1 MALTLPGAM
10 SQRLSFLQM
19 DQGEITTLMKTSPAE
34 TIVSFENTAW
44 KDLLATAL
52 FLSLFWGG
60 VFLFHCPQVYES
72 LLMTV
77 IRRKGSKGSRN
88 TRGLR
93 RMANVLI
100 ELRVT
105 TGIQPGLGIERQR
118 QRQSVGC
125 HSSIGRSLR

>member
-77 IRRKGSKGSRN
+77 IRRKG
-88 TRGLR
+88 
-93 RMANVLI
+93 MANVLI